1 VLSRTVLMSTVHC
14 QLSTVA
20 MRDPPLTAWADA
32 LEAAVAALSS
42 RWVDRV
48 AVLAE
53 TASTQD
59 AAWAMCG
66 ARGGL
71 LLVAGRQTAGRG
83 RLGRR
88 WADDRGLGL
97 AMTFVI
103 DPTPLGAA
111 WRGRLAL
118 AAGLA
123 ACLAAERAVGGREE
137 FRTFGLRWPND
148 AVERATGRKV
158 AGVLVEVKG
167 SLAAVGVGVHVLH
180 EAGDWPDDLRGR
192 AASLRE
198 CGAACARLDAAT
210 LVLHAM
216 HDALAMREGDLA
228 DAAHR
233 ADTLRGT
240 RRTFTHDGRSY
251 TGVVESI
258 SHDGGVMLALDG
270 GGRATLPPET
280 TSLTPEQTP

>member
-1 VLSRTVLMSTVHC
+1 MSTVHC

-20 MRDPPLTAWADA
+20 VRDPPLTAWADA

-59 AAWAMCG
+59 AAWAMCAG
-66 ARGGL
+66 RPGL

-103 DPTPLGAA
+103 DPAPLAPG
-111 WRGRLAL
+111 WRGRLSL
-118 AAGLA
+118 AAGIA
-123 ACLAAERAVGGREE
+123 ACLAAERAIGGDGA
-137 FRTFGLRWPND
+137 FRTVGLRWPND
-148 AVERATGRKV
+148 AVERATDRKI

-167 SLAAVGVGVHVLH
+167 SLTLVGVGVNVLQG
-180 EAGDWPDDLRGR
+180 ADDWPDGLRGR

-198 CGAACARLDAAT
+198 CGSSSTRLDAAI
-210 LVLHAM
+210 LVTRAM
-216 HDALAMREGDLA
+216 HDALTMSGDALA
-228 DAAHR
+228 EAAAR

-240 RRTFTHDGRSY
+240 RRTFTRHGRSY

-258 SHDGGVMLALDG
+258 SHDGGVTLALDG

-280 TSLTPEQTP
+280 TSLVHG